1 MEMKEE
7 KLTDYEGDE
16 GKKVQH
22 GAMDMSMEPKT
33 YEILEEGTY
42 ECEYVGTAKK
52 VSTQDGGEYFSHK
65 WKVADEEDQFI
76 FENSSM
82 TLSPKSKLGD
92 IFKACGF
99 KVEEGAKLNLKD
111 LVGKKCQLYVI
122 VTPDGKYNA
131 VKTHIPMKK

>member
-1 MEMKEE
+1 MKEE
-7 KLTDYEGDE
+7 NLKEYEGNE

-22 GAMDMSMEPKT
+22 EAMDMSIEPKT

-42 ECEYVGTAKK
+42 VCVYVGTAKK

-65 WKVADEEDQFI
+65 WKVVDEEDVHI

-99 KVEEGAKLNLKD
+99 KVEEGSKLNLKD
-111 LVGKKCQLYVI
+111 LVGKECQLYVS
-122 VTPDGKYNA
+122 VTPNGKYNF
-131 VKTHIPMKK
+131 VKTHIPVKK